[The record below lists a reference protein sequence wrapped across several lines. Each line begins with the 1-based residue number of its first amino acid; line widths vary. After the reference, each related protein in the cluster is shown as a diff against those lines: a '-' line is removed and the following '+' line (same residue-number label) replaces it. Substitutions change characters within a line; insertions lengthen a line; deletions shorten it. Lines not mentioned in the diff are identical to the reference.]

1 MRKSLKRY
9 PARNR
14 AKSPLLPDIST
25 IFTPLCNPPIK
36 FIRNPFTRMHHTCK
50 LLHIVPLHFQLHFN
64 DTARLVNA
72 AIVQIARNGIQ
83 QSISQCFE
91 YVAIVLRWAWDRSQ
105 SCTPPST
112 PYRSAAL
119 PTSLDSVKNVEN
131 SRKNH
136 FRSRKTFFR
145 FPPFFR
151 FFIIKKIENRGS
163 SEFKNKTNFRQK
175 FSLSWFFV
183 NKYPPAAWLLLFF
196 SLSGATQEQGK
207 KWKVSLGKFRWKF
220 RSVSPKKCRTTFVNH
235 Q

>member
-1 MRKSLKRY
+1 MQIV
-9 PARNR
+9 AHR
-14 AKSPLLPDIST
+14 AIAVSIAFQRHLAIGQRCNCPSRPDYAQWHRTINLPMLSICCDSFETGLRPQIS
-25 IFTPLCNPPIK
+25 
-36 FIRNPFTRMHHTCK
+36 
-50 LLHIVPLHFQLHFN
+50 
-64 DTARLVNA
+64 
-72 AIVQIARNGIQ
+72 
-83 QSISQCFE
+83 
-91 YVAIVLRWAWDRSQ
+91 SQ

-112 PYRSAAL
+112 PYRCVAV

-207 KWKVSLGKFRWKF
+207 KWKVSLEKFRWKF
-220 RSVSPKKCRTTFVNH
+220 RSVSSEKCRTTFAKH